1 MHKDRELVERC
12 LSGDTSAFHELVERY
27 QEPVYR
33 VVWRFLRNH
42 HDASEIAQEAF
53 ARAWQKLASY
63 DLARPFSV
71 WLFSVAANLARDLLR
86 KKARRGEVLDSERI
100 YSVPGG
106 ASPSGDA
113 EDREAAERLR
123 KAVDTLDDEKRL
135 AVVLRYFEGLSL
147 AEVAEITGT
156 PANTLKV
163 RLFRAR
169 KELMGKLEDE

>member
-12 LSGDTSAFHELVERY
+12 LSGDSSAFHELVERY

-71 WLFSVAANLARDLLR
+71 WLEACDPHGGYDCSHGARHLWL
-86 KKARRGEVLDSERI
+86 
-100 YSVPGG
+100 
-106 ASPSGDA
+106 
-113 EDREAAERLR
+113 
-123 KAVDTLDDEKRL
+123 
-135 AVVLRYFEGLSL
+135 
-147 AEVAEITGT
+147 
-156 PANTLKV
+156 
-163 RLFRAR
+163 
-169 KELMGKLEDE
+169 